1 MWFDHHEL
9 TDSNRKP
16 PAVFKGKHAI
26 LPSVA
31 RVVYEYY
38 QSEKLKR
45 FEPLIAETD
54 RFDSA
59 QLTIEDISDP
69 RGAIL
74 LGFAIDPRTGFGI
87 DKHFFITLV
96 ELLKA
101 FDIDKV
107 LQTAEVARRVK
118 TYLENDFRFLQVLN
132 DHTRI
137 DGNVIITDFRK
148 LASIPVG
155 NRFLIYTLYPEC
167 NVSVRVQWG
176 PRKAFVATT
185 IGHSILNRT
194 CKTDIGRLCS
204 EFGGG
209 GHKGAGA
216 CVLDP
221 ATADS
226 KLDEI
231 IKKLKE

>member
-1 MWFDHHEL
+1 MVL
-9 TDSNRKP
+9 
-16 PAVFKGKHAI
+16 PAYNAAKTLEVTVREIPDVVDECI
-26 LPSVA
+26 LVDDNS
-31 RVVYEYY
+31 RDE
-38 QSEKLKR
+38 
-45 FEPLIAETD
+45 
-54 RFDSA
+54 
-59 QLTIEDISDP
+59 
-69 RGAIL
+69 
-74 LGFAIDPRTGFGI
+74 
-87 DKHFFITLV
+87 
-96 ELLKA
+96 
-101 FDIDKV
+101 
-107 LQTAEVARRVK
+107 TAEVARRIK

-155 NRFLIYTLYPEC
+155 NRFLVYTLYPEC

-176 PRKAFVATT
+176 PRKAFIATT

-216 CVLDP
+216 CTLDP
-221 ATADS
+221 ASAD
-226 KLDEI
+226 D
-231 IKKLKE
+231 KLKEIIQRLKE